1 MSTSCT
7 QFWRAIS
14 ALQADASLTESMSEQ
29 RLQRLNEQ
37 LTSAR
42 KEAEASGGMG
52 CQGLAMAN
60 QRCPCSYIGD
70 HRRLWEGQCFQSF
83 FLAIRSLLGCALLTQ
98 GIQSLFIVVL
108 AMMLE
113 ERCLQCC
120 RYFRDPPQKQTQAV
134 NEWAADAV
142 FATMVIAKHGTYST
156 CAIPDA
162 GPDHAE
168 TCRNQCGSTVV
179 PRQVSRGR
187 CRQLQVQLVWLTSL
201 AGLETKK
208 GPMVF

>member
-1 MSTSCT
+1 
-7 QFWRAIS
+7 
-14 ALQADASLTESMSEQ
+14 MSEQ

-83 FLAIRSLLGCALLTQ
+83 FLAIRSLLGCALTQ

-108 AMMLE
+108 ASNDARRKMLAMLPIFQRSATE
-113 ERCLQCC
+113 T
-120 RYFRDPPQKQTQAV
+120 DPSC
-134 NEWAADAV
+134 E
-142 FATMVIAKHGTYST
+142 
-156 CAIPDA
+156 
-162 GPDHAE
+162 
-168 TCRNQCGSTVV
+168 
-179 PRQVSRGR
+179 
-187 CRQLQVQLVWLTSL
+187 
-201 AGLETKK
+201 
-208 GPMVF
+208 